1 VTEIE
6 DYRGVI
12 PCPYCNEKTM
22 VKKNARGQASHR
34 CKCGKIIMFDYDKMT
49 AIPMKPIRGAA
60 KYFRDK
66 TIKAV
71 TD

>member
-1 VTEIE
+1 
-6 DYRGVI
+6 
-12 PCPYCNEKTM
+12 M

-49 AIPMKPIRGAA
+49 AVPMKPIRGAA